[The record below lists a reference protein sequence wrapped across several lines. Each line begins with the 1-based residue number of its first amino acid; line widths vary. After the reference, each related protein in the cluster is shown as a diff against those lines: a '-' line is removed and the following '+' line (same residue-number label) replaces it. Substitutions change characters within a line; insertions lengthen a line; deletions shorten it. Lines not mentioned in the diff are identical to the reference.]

1 MALIKGKKLT
11 AEVPQPNN
19 RKKQPRGVTPPR
31 VGHQPLIVDLN
42 KSEERSRF
50 SGVQPVNVRFA
61 VEHKTATMERQPGS
75 WNMPE
80 MLTAKELEALLKIDV
95 KTIYTY
101 VQRGLIPYV
110 RIQSNVR
117 FPKQQILVWIEEHN
131 FLPRPMNGKRPKAP

>member
-1 MALIKGKKLT
+1 
-11 AEVPQPNN
+11 
-19 RKKQPRGVTPPR
+19 
-31 VGHQPLIVDLN
+31 
-42 KSEERSRF
+42 
-50 SGVQPVNVRFA
+50 
-61 VEHKTATMERQPGS
+61 MERQMSPF
-75 WNMPE
+75 NMPE

-131 FLPRPMNGKRPKAP
+131 FQPRPRNGKRPKVP